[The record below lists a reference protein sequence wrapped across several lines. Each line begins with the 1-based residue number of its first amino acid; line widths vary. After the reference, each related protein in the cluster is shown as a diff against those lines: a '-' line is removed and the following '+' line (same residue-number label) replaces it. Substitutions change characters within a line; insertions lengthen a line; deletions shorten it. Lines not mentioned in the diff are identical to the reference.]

1 MPTENFIM
9 EYANPLTD
17 PVGALRQSV
26 ALNNSWSAEQAQKQM
41 DFQREMSDTA
51 HQREVA
57 DLKAAGLNPVLS
69 ARLGGAS
76 TPSGA
81 MAQGDT
87 SGTTGLIDLL
97 TLSMETANAAAGA
110 ARAAAGSTAST
121 PSGASFFGLNP
132 GDYKIKNAKKPAELA
147 WNAFLDLYINSGV
160 QIGDEQLAEVASML
174 GIEESSND
182 TAKSVSDVHGP
193 KRVNLDFQGAK
204 LSGIASNADAFKLN
218 QLTPKQ
224 LGLYFKILVSQGP
237 KAADAYHHSIVTTN
251 RLTWLQEHGYEY

>member
-1 MPTENFIM
+1 MPTENYIH
-9 EYANPLTD
+9 EYINPLTD

-26 ALNNSWSAEQAQKQM
+26 ALNNAWSAEQAQKQM

-87 SGTTGLIDLL
+87 SGTAGLIDLL

-110 ARAAAGSTAST
+110 ARAAAGSGSTSTQEGLPTFKNPKNFGQMLYNIIASGGIGQWVQGRLDAAPEEIADSLNSLQGRVAAAST
-121 PSGASFFGLNP
+121 PEEKAQIVVDDLNTYYNNGNSDSLRSFLTGIFSG
-132 GDYKIKNAKKPAELA
+132 
-147 WNAFLDLYINSGV
+147 SGR
-160 QIGDEQLAEVASML
+160 GH
-174 GIEESSND
+174 
-182 TAKSVSDVHGP
+182 T
-193 KRVNLDFQGAK
+193 
-204 LSGIASNADAFKLN
+204 SGKF
-218 QLTPKQ
+218 
-224 LGLYFKILVSQGP
+224 
-237 KAADAYHHSIVTTN
+237 
-251 RLTWLQEHGYEY
+251 